1 MTVPNCSKRAPKKPY
16 PEFPL
21 FAHNNGQWTRK
32 VCGKLRSFG
41 PWSDPEAALKKH
53 NYEYPYLKSG
63 MEPPEVTFGVTIKQV
78 CDSFLAYKEQEQLAG
93 QIGERHVKDLH
104 AAALLLAD
112 VIGRERV
119 VQSLSPQDFHKL
131 RIAIVGKHS
140 PTIAKN
146 LISRIKSIFGHAVKN
161 LIIDKP
167 AAFGTMFDPP
177 SRDQIRKYRNRK
189 PKMLWEPEQVRQL
202 LEAANPTMR
211 AMIYLGINCGVDCS
225 DLCNMPKGA
234 INLKSGW
241 LEFPRAKTGIERRV
255 KLWPETIKAVRDY
268 LEVRPETESR
278 TLSHLLFVTVH
289 LNQWTTNAIV
299 HEFAK
304 LRDQCEIEQGTFI
317 WFRKTVQTI
326 GENEGDSIAV
336 KAVMGHVD
344 DSISSHYR
352 QGVDPKRV
360 ARVTEIIRTW
370 LLGEE
375 VTR

>member
-1 MTVPNCSKRAPKKPY
+1 
-16 PEFPL
+16 
-21 FAHNNGQWTRK
+21 
-32 VCGKLRSFG
+32 
-41 PWSDPEAALKKH
+41 
-53 NYEYPYLKSG
+53 
-63 MEPPEVTFGVTIKQV
+63 MEPPAETVGVTVKQV
-78 CDSFLAYKEQEQLAG
+78 CDSFLAYKEQEHLAG
-93 QIGERHVKDLH
+93 QIGERHVKDLY

-112 VIGRERV
+112 VIGRDRV
-119 VQSLSPQDFHKL
+119 VQSLTPQDFHKL

-161 LIIDKP
+161 LIIEKP
-167 AAFGTMFDPP
+167 VSYGTMFDPP
-177 SRDQIRKYRNRK
+177 SRDQIRKHRNRK
-189 PKMLWEPEQVRQL
+189 TKMLWEPQQVRQL

-225 DLCNMPKGA
+225 DLCNLPKA
-234 INLKSGW
+234 AVNLKTGW
-241 LEFPRAKTGIERRV
+241 LDFPRAKTGIERRV
-255 KLWPETIKAVRDY
+255 KLWPETVRAIREY
-268 LEVRPETESR
+268 LDVRPAVESR
-278 TLSHLLFVTVH
+278 TLSPLLFVTVH

-304 LRDQCEIEQGTFI
+304 LRDHCEIDQGTFI

-360 ARVTEIIRTW
+360 IRVTEIVRDW
-370 LLGEE
+370 LGNGGAA
-375 VTR
+375 

>member
-1 MTVPNCSKRAPKKPY
+1 
-16 PEFPL
+16 
-21 FAHNNGQWTRK
+21 
-32 VCGKLRSFG
+32 
-41 PWSDPEAALKKH
+41 
-53 NYEYPYLKSG
+53 

-119 VQSLSPQDFHKL
+119 VQSLAPQDFHKL

-146 LISRIKSIFGHAVKN
+146 LITRIKSIFGHAVKN
-161 LIIDKP
+161 QIVDKP
-167 AAFGTMFDPP
+167 VAFGTMFDPP
-177 SRDQIRKYRNRK
+177 SRDQIRKHRNRK
-189 PKMLWEPEQVRQL
+189 PKQLWEPEQVRQL
-202 LEAANPTMR
+202 LEAATPTLR

-225 DLCNMPKGA
+225 DLCNLPKTA

-241 LEFPRAKTGIERRV
+241 LDYPRAKTGIERRV
-255 KLWPETIKAVRDY
+255 KLWPETIKAVRGY

-278 TLSHLLFVTVH
+278 QLSPLLFVTVH

-304 LRDQCEIEQGTFI
+304 LRDHCEIELGSFI

-326 GENEGDSIAV
+326 GENEGDTIAV

-360 ARVTEIIRTW
+360 VRVTEIVRSW